1 MSPDPFAGF
10 LLSAQ
15 PCRPTSRGYLRIR
28 SRNPSQHPAIVP
40 KSLSTEHD
48 RQEMLE
54 ATRFLRKLSA
64 APALAGIIEREL
76 QPGSEIESDAELL
89 EDVRSRRYC
98 FIVGTCRMGPDPHRN
113 VVDRRLRVHRIGH
126 LRVID
131 ASIFP
136 SITSGNTNAPVLM
149 VAEKGTELVLS
160 DAQGP
165 PT

>member
-1 MSPDPFAGF
+1 
-10 LLSAQ
+10 
-15 PCRPTSRGYLRIR
+15 
-28 SRNPSQHPAIVP
+28 
-40 KSLSTEHD
+40 
-48 RQEMLE
+48 MLE

-76 QPGSEIESDAELL
+76 QPGSEIQSDAELL
-89 EDVRSRRYC
+89 EDVRSRGGTV
-98 FIVGTCRMGPDPHRN
+98 FHPVGTCRMGPDPHRN
-113 VVDRRLRVHRIGH
+113 VVDRRLRVHGIGH

-149 VAEKGTELVLS
+149 VAEKGAELVLS